1 MAKAP
6 SSRQRRQF
14 SGGAVLG
21 MVVFVV
27 VYLLLGWLPD
37 RTPGW
42 QRVLAVLGAAA
53 LVGRVWG
60 LLYRVLAWRRRMA
73 PPGQGR

>member
-1 MAKAP
+1 MAKDQT
-6 SSRQRRQF
+6 SRQRQLF
-14 SGGAVLG
+14 SSAAVLG

-27 VYLLLGWLPD
+27 TYLLLGWLPD

-42 QRVLAVLGAAA
+42 QRVLAVLGAAT
-53 LVGRVWG
+53 LVGLLLG

-73 PPGQGR
+73 PPDQG